1 MKNNIVRKRV
11 VFALFLALGMGA
23 LPVFAAGKTENK
35 PAGKSTPQGNVP
47 ELLDGQN
54 TEKLLYTLNETLQEN
69 RRIRQ
74 SMRDLQTA
82 FEKVT
87 LEKSDISEQ
96 MKKVEQLAIQRN
108 NEIGKKNEDLGAQLE
123 RSKKEMETLQATS
136 SASAEQKLEMEKK
149 LREVN
154 AENAKM
160 QELLKNAI
168 LTSERDHIVEQMK
181 ENNEA
186 VQKTVLQISSLDGE
200 NIALKQRLIQAY
212 FDLGNLFYDLGRYED
227 AVSQYM
233 HVLEWDPYHAWAH
246 HNLAVI
252 YDFHLREIP
261 LAREHY
267 QKYLKLKLPSEE
279 AGEAR
284 MRLWDLTQL
293 TKVTPA
299 QPLKED
305 FERYQ
310 KMPRA

>member
-1 MKNNIVRKRV
+1 MKNGNVRKKI
-11 VFALFLALGMGA
+11 VFAFFLALGAGIFPA
-23 LPVFAAGKTENK
+23 FSAGKTEGK
-35 PAGKSTPQGNVP
+35 PAEKPAAQVSAP
-47 ELLDGQN
+47 ELPDGQN
-54 TEKLLYTLNETLQEN
+54 TEQLLYTLNETLQEN
-69 RRIRQ
+69 RKIRQ

-87 LEKSDISEQ
+87 LEKSDIAEQ

-108 NEIGKKNEDLGAQLE
+108 NEVGKKNEDLSAQLE
-123 RSKKEMETLQATS
+123 RSKKEMEKLQAAGN
-136 SASAEQKLEMEKK
+136 ASAEQKMEVEKK
-149 LREVN
+149 LKEVS

-168 LTSERDHIVEQMK
+168 LTSERDRIVEQMK
-181 ENNEA
+181 QNNEA

-200 NIALKQRLIQAY
+200 NIALKQRLVQAY

-227 AVSQYM
+227 AVGQYM

-246 HNLAVI
+246 HNLAII
-252 YDFHLREIP
+252 YDFHLHEIP

-267 QKYLKLKLPSEE
+267 EKYLKVKLPSEE
-279 AGEAR
+279 ANEAR

-293 TKVTPA
+293 TKVMPD

-305 FERYQ
+305 FDKYH
-310 KMPRA
+310 KMPQA